1 MQKND
6 SDNRTERRRG
16 CRYWLNLSIVAVV
29 ALILFGIIGYDAM
42 GVYMRT
48 EPVLR
53 PVSCKTPADHDLA
66 YEEVSLDSCD
76 DTTLAGW
83 YIPPQN
89 GAAVIMLHGYGGTRM
104 QLLSQAAMLGDAG
117 YGVLLY
123 DMRGHGESS
132 PVMRSFG
139 WGDVGDV
146 YNAWDWLA
154 ARTEVDEGRISL
166 YGFSVGGQVALRAA
180 AFSTKIAAVVAD
192 GPSLATGKDIPRL
205 TSLSERLTGLGNHI
219 VFQGIAWRTG
229 QRQPLSVVEVI
240 GDIAPRPLLLIATG
254 GEEGIEQRLVQNY
267 FAEAGE
273 PKELWSIPDVGH
285 GGGARAH
292 AREYARRL
300 VNFYDQAPALSAADS
315 GP

>member
-6 SDNRTERRRG
+6 PDKRTKRRRG
-16 CRYWLNLSIVAVV
+16 CRYWLNLFIVAVV
-29 ALILFGIIGYDAM
+29 AFIILGVIGYDAM
-42 GVYMRT
+42 GVYMWT
-48 EPVLR
+48 EPVPR
-53 PVSCKTPADHDLA
+53 RVCCKTPADYNLA

-83 YIPPQN
+83 YIPSQN

-104 QLLSQAAMLGDAG
+104 QLLSQAAMLGEAG

-123 DMRGHGESS
+123 DMRGHGEGS

-154 ARTEVDEGRISL
+154 ARPEVDEGRISL

-180 AFSTKIAAVVAD
+180 AFSTNIAAVVAD

-205 TSLSERLTGLGNHI
+205 TSLSERLTGLGNRI
-219 VFQGIAWRTG
+219 VFRGISWRTG

-240 GDIAPRPLLLIATG
+240 GDIAPRPVLLIATG
-254 GEEGIEQRLVQNY
+254 SEEGIEQRIVRNY
-267 FAEAGE
+267 YAGAGE
-273 PKELWSIPDVGH
+273 PKELWTIPDIGH
-285 GGGARAH
+285 GAGPDAH
-292 AREYARRL
+292 AQEYARRL
-300 VNFYDQAPALSAADS
+300 VTFYGQAPTLSAADS